1 MLLISPCAV
10 VVCGPRWALPQS
22 EVRLVSS
29 GADFRH
35 YGLCRLSGIGAG
47 FPAVLP
53 VVVVG
58 FPNPTSDSGGN

>member
-22 EVRLVSS
+22 DVRLLYP
-29 GADFRH
+29 DFPTFQ
-35 YGLCRLSGIGAG
+35 CFSGAG

-53 VVVVG
+53 VVVIG
-58 FPNPTSDSGGN
+58 FPIPAPSQR

>member
-22 EVRLVSS
+22 VVRLFIRT
-29 GADFRH
+29 GFPTFK
-35 YGLCRLSGIGAG
+35 CFNGAG

-58 FPNPTSDSGGN
+58 FPIPAPYQR